1 MFKYTKE
8 VIINSAKNAEGT
20 TMFPKADDN
29 RIRVYRAGD
38 YDPAKIVDKKI
49 YKTEG
54 KRGEFATL
62 SIECADLIKS
72 NPIEGGGKSYEIGLY
87 QLSVNVKMDGKFLGE
102 FAYPNYA
109 AFRKPIMIGFEVDDK
124 LAADG
129 EALAAKLV
137 ELFNMAIPYNNQFV
151 KVNQNG
157 SKVEIVA
164 SDPYMF
170 FPAEDVL
177 LERYDPTM
185 CDSCLGEYI
194 MRDISAN
201 VENTPNTVPFATG
214 EWLIENLR
222 FPTYPN
228 FRYYAAGKDEYPVPG
243 VIYTQ
248 YSFAYD
254 SPRPGYGGLMGVGQ
268 KVEAVTRHIFYVAES
283 AVADFEA
290 AFGACEITT
299 DEMTDY

>member
-20 TMFPKADDN
+20 TMFPDAGDG

-49 YKTEG
+49 YKTVGQPAEV
-54 KRGEFATL
+54 ATL
-62 SIECADLIKS
+62 KLECKDLIKS
-72 NPIEGGGKSYEIGLY
+72 SEVDGVKSYEIGLY
-87 QLSVNVKMDGKFLGE
+87 QLSINVKMDGKFLGE

-109 AFRKPIMIGFEVDDK
+109 AFRKPIMIGFEVDAA

-129 EALAAKLV
+129 EALATKLN
-137 ELFNMAIPYNNQFV
+137 ELFNMAIPYNNQFI
-151 KVNQNG
+151 KVTRDG
-157 SKVEIVA
+157 SALNFVA

-170 FPAEDVL
+170 FPAEEVL

-185 CDSCLGEYI
+185 CDSCLGEY
-194 MRDISAN
+194 MVRDIKAN
-201 VENTPNTVPFATG
+201 VTNTPNTKPFATG

-228 FRYYAAGKDEYPVPG
+228 FRYYAAGKDEYPIPG
-243 VIYTQ
+243 VVYTQ

>member
-8 VIINSAKNAEGT
+8 VIINSATNAEGT
-20 TMFPKADDN
+20 TMFPDAGDG

-49 YKTEG
+49 YKTVGEPG
-54 KRGEFATL
+54 KVATL
-62 SIECADLIKS
+62 TIECADLIKS
-72 NPIEGGGKSYEIGLY
+72 TEVDGVKSYETGLY
-87 QLSVNVKMDGKFLGE
+87 QLSLNVKMDGKFLGE

-109 AFRKPIMIGFEVDDK
+109 AFQKPIMVGFEVSAD

-129 EALAAKLV
+129 EKLAKKLE
-137 ELFNMAIPYNNQFV
+137 ELFGMAIPYNNQFV
-151 KVNQNG
+151 KVKADG
-157 SKVEIVA
+157 SKLVVTA
-164 SDPYMF
+164 SDKYMS
-170 FPAEDVL
+170 FPADQVL

-185 CDSCLGEYI
+185 CDSCLGEYVV
-194 MRDISAN
+194 RDVTAN
-201 VENTPNTVPFATG
+201 VTNTVNVVPFATG

-243 VIYTQ
+243 VVYTQ

-290 AFGACEITT
+290 AFAACTITEE
-299 DEMTDY
+299 DMVEY

>member
-8 VIINSAKNAEGT
+8 VIINSPKNGEGT
-20 TMFPKADDN
+20 TMFPDAGDG

-49 YKTEG
+49 YKTVG
-54 KRGEFATL
+54 KPAVVATL
-62 SIECADLIKS
+62 KLECKDLIKS
-72 NPIEGGGKSYEIGLY
+72 NDVDGVKSYEIGLY
-87 QLSVNVKMDGKFLGE
+87 QLSINVKMDGKFLGE

-109 AFRKPIMIGFEVDDK
+109 AFRKPVMVGFEVDAA

-129 EALAAKLV
+129 EKLATKLE

-151 KVNQNG
+151 KVTRDG
-157 SKVEIVA
+157 SALNFVA

-170 FPAEDVL
+170 FPKEEVL

-185 CDSCLGEYI
+185 CDSCLGEY
-194 MRDISAN
+194 MVRDIEAN
-201 VENTPNTVPFATG
+201 VTNTTNVKPFATG

-228 FRYYAAGKDEYPVPG
+228 FRYYAAGKDEYPIPG
-243 VIYTQ
+243 VVYTQ

-268 KVEAVTRHIFYVAES
+268 KVEAVTRHIFYVAEG
-283 AVADFEA
+283 AVADFEK
-290 AFGACEITT
+290 AFEACTITE
-299 DEMTDY
+299 DAMVEY